1 MGVQMQTSQVQSDSL
16 LESVPPPDQ
25 VRERLVENAREGRLL
40 RSLYKLSQ
48 RIFETREREASTDE
62 D

>member
-1 MGVQMQTSQVQSDSL
+1 MQTSQDQSNSV
-16 LESVPPPDQ
+16 LESIPPPDR